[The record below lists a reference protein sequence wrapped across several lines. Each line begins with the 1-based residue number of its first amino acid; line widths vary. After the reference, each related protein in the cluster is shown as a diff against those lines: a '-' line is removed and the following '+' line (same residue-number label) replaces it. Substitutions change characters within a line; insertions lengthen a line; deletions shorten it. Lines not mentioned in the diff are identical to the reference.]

1 MGLTQSTITPD
12 ATDIPAEAYTCQY
25 KKEEFNKLLH
35 IIRDAHEVCKFYSQ
49 FLLLQKVPLRLEEYK
64 TYSDSSE
71 EYFNKTRKTIL
82 PELGMSYYTF
92 YNYLNV
98 LQKAYEGPD
107 VTENEKRKMLTDI
120 FNNAYI
126 VQKLFIEDLWN
137 TCDVQNGFTTAQIND
152 ILNPPAQP
160 DVISTEESSSIF

>member
-1 MGLTQSTITPD
+1 MGLTQSTTVPD
-12 ATDIPAEAYTCQY
+12 APLIPVEAYTCQY
-25 KKEEFNKLLH
+25 KKEEFNKLLN

-49 FLLLQKVPLRLEEYK
+49 FLLLQKVPIRLEEYK

-71 EYFNKTRKTIL
+71 EFFNKTRKIIL

-98 LQKAYEGPD
+98 LQKAYENPD

-126 VQKLFIEDLWN
+126 VQKLFIEDLCN
-137 TCDVQNGFTTAQIND
+137 TCDTQNGFTTAQIND
-152 ILNPPAQP
+152 ILNPPVQP
-160 DVISTEESSSIF
+160 ESTSNL